1 MFLIVIIIVLS
12 SELPREMKQSAK
24 KTVCYHLD
32 KANQMTKTLETSKRK
47 ETNNPYAEREN
58 ILKEK

>member
-32 KANQMTKTLETSKRK
+32 KANQMTNKDIGNQQKKRD
-47 ETNNPYAEREN
+47 
-58 ILKEK
+58 